1 LWGARFSYAAGVF
14 NGVPDGTSSTID
26 TDVDG
31 AKELAGRLTV
41 QPFRR
46 AAGAT
51 RRMNGF
57 GLHLGA
63 SWGTQTGALPS
74 FHTSYGQIYFS
85 YAAGATASGT
95 QVRITPAVFY
105 YYKSFGGFAEY
116 IRSAQDV
123 THALVTSDVA
133 NHAWEVTGSYVLT
146 GEAASDRGV
155 RPRNNF
161 DPATG
166 HWGAVQLLAR
176 YTILTVDEDA
186 FTQALAAA
194 GASREARS
202 WTLGLNW
209 YPNPWI
215 KWYVTVERTV
225 FEDGVPPARP
235 AENIAFLRFQLGF

>member
-1 LWGARFSYAAGVF
+1 MPTSTPLLARVPGAYRQGQ
-14 NGVPDGTSSTID
+14 
-26 TDVDG
+26 G
-31 AKELAGRLTV
+31 A
-41 QPFRR
+41 
-46 AAGAT
+46 
-51 RRMNGF
+51 
-57 GLHLGA
+57 
-63 SWGTQTGALPS
+63 
-74 FHTSYGQIYFS
+74 
-85 YAAGATASGT
+85 
-95 QVRITPAVFY
+95 
-105 YYKSFGGFAEY
+105 
-116 IRSAQDV
+116 D
-123 THALVTSDVA
+123 
-133 NHAWEVTGSYVLT
+133 
-146 GEAASDRGV
+146 
-155 RPRNNF
+155 RPRANF

-215 KWYVTVERTV
+215 KWYVTLERTV